1 MGSGLRRTGCSP
13 LRPYRI
19 SNNHQRSLFASRHA
33 AALTFTQCRCA
44 ARAAGRGR
52 GAAGWCRTSPGHEI
66 RKRPLAG
73 QTNGRR
79 KPLASKCWRAGSQ
92 SGKEACQA
100 RGTFKGPDLSQTGES
115 PDRDA
120 LAPHRCTPPGNKEA
134 PLIRTRWGA
143 SVWTTPQRSALGE
156 GSEGHGQRCTRPRS
170 WSTNPALQKP
180 NTEPVTSK
188 KREGASDECLAPS
201 LDRPTR
207 CGMQWA
213 RHRNGPDRGLVRK
226 VTFSSAAIAR

>member
-1 MGSGLRRTGCSP
+1 MARRPCRDGERSAEDRLRLSSALPNLKQPPAFSVRLAPRCCFDLHPMSMRCTRCGARKGCCRLVPHESGARNKKAPARRTH
-13 LRPYRI
+13 
-19 SNNHQRSLFASRHA
+19 N
-33 AALTFTQCRCA
+33 
-44 ARAAGRGR
+44 
-52 GAAGWCRTSPGHEI
+52 W
-66 RKRPLAG
+66 
-73 QTNGRR
+73 RR
-79 KPLASKCWRAGSQ
+79 KPLASKCWRARSQ

-143 SVWTTPQRSALGE
+143 SVWTTPWRSALGE

-188 KREGASDECLAPS
+188 KRE
-201 LDRPTR
+201 
-207 CGMQWA
+207 
-213 RHRNGPDRGLVRK
+213 
-226 VTFSSAAIAR
+226 